1 MTRINLLTLA
11 VLLLSALTY
20 GIIEWRYSQVI
31 PRESIDRKLTPDF
44 IAEALKS
51 DVYTESGQL
60 SHAIVAD
67 RMEHYAKLEVTH
79 FELPHYTLFPKSK
92 PVKNLKVSLPLTT
105 DTLTTDSLT
114 ADALVNSAPKKVS
127 HPWKLSANE
136 ATLYKNNRVILNH
149 RVHLSATDENSLIQE
164 IYCKYL
170 ELDLNTNIIS
180 SDQTVMVQGKD
191 FTMYGSG
198 LIIDLNTN
206 QMTLTE
212 HVRTIYKKNDS

>member
-1 MTRINLLTLA
+1 MTRTNFLALL
-11 VLLLSALTY
+11 VLLLGAMAY
-20 GIIEWRYSQVI
+20 GIIEWRESQITPGENVD
-31 PRESIDRKLTPDF
+31 RELSPDF

-51 DVYTESGQL
+51 DIYTEAGQL
-60 SHAIVAD
+60 SHAIIAD

-79 FELPHYTLFPKSK
+79 FELPKYTLYPINQLTNSDSDSTNERSTDK
-92 PVKNLKVSLPLTT
+92 PAQNTQTKKNSY
-105 DTLTTDSLT
+105 
-114 ADALVNSAPKKVS
+114 
-127 HPWKLSANE
+127 PWKLSAKE

-164 IYCKYL
+164 IHCKYL

-180 SDQTVMVQGKD
+180 SDQTVMVQGRD

-198 LIIDLNTN
+198 LIIDLNTK

-212 HVRTIYKKNDS
+212 HVRTIYKKNNS

>member
-1 MTRINLLTLA
+1 MTRLNFLALLTL
-11 VLLLSALTY
+11 LLGGMAY
-20 GIIEWRYSQVI
+20 AIMEWRYAQTT
-31 PRESIDRKLTPDF
+31 PGESIENELTPDF

-51 DVYTESGQL
+51 DIYTQLGQL
-60 SHAIVAD
+60 SHSVVAD

-79 FELPHYTLFPKSK
+79 FELPNYILYPTNNAQSKKSSIEK
-92 PVKNLKVSLPLTT
+92 QNY
-105 DTLTTDSLT
+105 
-114 ADALVNSAPKKVS
+114 
-127 HPWKLSANE
+127 PWKLSAKE

-149 RVHLSATDENSLIQE
+149 RVHLTATDENSLIQE
-164 IYCKYL
+164 IHCKYL

-198 LIIDLNTN
+198 LIIDLNTK

-212 HVRTIYKKNDS
+212 HVRTIYKKNNS

>member
-1 MTRINLLTLA
+1 MTRTNFLSLL
-11 VLLLSALTY
+11 VLLLGAMFY
-20 GIIEWRYSQVI
+20 GIIEWRNSQI
-31 PRESIDRKLTPDF
+31 LPGENIDRELTPDF

-51 DVYTESGQL
+51 DVFTKSGQL
-60 SHAIVAD
+60 SHAIIAD

-79 FELPHYTLFPKSK
+79 FELPNYTLY
-92 PVKNLKVSLPLTT
+92 
-105 DTLTTDSLT
+105 
-114 ADALVNSAPKKVS
+114 PKKFS
-127 HPWKLSANE
+127 NKDSEPKRTSIDNLASNTSASDNPSETISYPWMLSANE

-149 RVHLSATDENSLIQE
+149 RVHLRATDKNSLIQE
-164 IYCKYL
+164 IHCKYL

-198 LIIDLNTN
+198 LIIDLNTK

-212 HVRTIYKKNDS
+212 HVRTIYKKNNS

>member
-1 MTRINLLTLA
+1 MTRATFLTFLI
-11 VLLLSALTY
+11 LLLGGMSY
-20 GIIEWRYSQVI
+20 GILEWRQSKVVPDENI
-31 PRESIDRKLTPDF
+31 ESKLTPDF
-44 IAEALKS
+44 IAEALKT
-51 DVYTESGQL
+51 DIYTKSGQL

-79 FELPHYTLFPKSK
+79 FELPYYTLYPQNDS
-92 PVKNLKVSLPLTT
+92 PSEGLPEKK
-105 DTLTTDSLT
+105 
-114 ADALVNSAPKKVS
+114 ALPWNISAK
-127 HPWKLSANE
+127 E

-149 RVHLSATDENSLIQE
+149 RVHLSSTDENSLIQE
-164 IYCKYL
+164 IHCKYL

-198 LIIDLNTN
+198 LIIDLNTK

-212 HVRTIYKKNDS
+212 HVRTIYKKNNS

>member
-1 MTRINLLTLA
+1 MTRTNFLALL
-11 VLLLSALTY
+11 VLLLGAMAY
-20 GIIEWRYSQVI
+20 GIIEWRESQITPGENVD
-31 PRESIDRKLTPDF
+31 RELSPDF

-51 DVYTESGQL
+51 DIYTESGQL

-79 FELPHYTLFPKSK
+79 FELPKYTLYPINHSTNSSSANESPTDK
-92 PVKNLKVSLPLTT
+92 PEDN
-105 DTLTTDSLT
+105 
-114 ADALVNSAPKKVS
+114 AQAKKAS
-127 HPWKLSANE
+127 YPWKLSAKE

-164 IYCKYL
+164 IHCKYL

-180 SDQTVMVQGKD
+180 SDQTVMVQGRD

-198 LIIDLNTN
+198 LIIDLNTK

-212 HVRTIYKKNDS
+212 HVRTIYKKNNS

>member
-1 MTRINLLTLA
+1 MTRLNFLALLTL
-11 VLLLSALTY
+11 LLGGMAY
-20 GIIEWRYSQVI
+20 AIMEWRNTQII
-31 PRESIDRKLTPDF
+31 PGESIEKELTPDF

-51 DVYTESGQL
+51 NIYTQLGQL
-60 SHAIVAD
+60 SHSVVAD

-79 FELPHYTLFPKSK
+79 FELPNYILYPTSSIKSK
-92 PVKNLKVSLPLTT
+92 KSSIEKQNY
-105 DTLTTDSLT
+105 
-114 ADALVNSAPKKVS
+114 
-127 HPWKLSANE
+127 PWKLSAKE

-164 IYCKYL
+164 IHCKYL

-198 LIIDLNTN
+198 LIIDLNTK

-212 HVRTIYKKNDS
+212 HVRTIYKKNNS

>member
-1 MTRINLLTLA
+1 MTRINFLALL
-11 VLLLSALTY
+11 VLLLGAMTY
-20 GIIEWRYSQVI
+20 GIIEWRQSQVI
-31 PRESIDRKLTPDF
+31 QGENIENELTPDF

-51 DVYTESGQL
+51 DIYTESGQL

-79 FELPHYTLFPKSK
+79 FELPNYTLYPRSHAAKA
-92 PVKNLKVSLPLTT
+92 PLQG
-105 DTLTTDSLT
+105 DTLVAKKSHGSSPAKTSL
-114 ADALVNSAPKKVS
+114 
-127 HPWKLSANE
+127 PWKLNAKE

-149 RVHLSATDENSLIQE
+149 RVHLSATDKNSLIQD
-164 IYCKYL
+164 IHCKYL

-198 LIIDLNTN
+198 LIVDLNTK

-212 HVRTIYKKNDS
+212 HVRTIYKKNNS

>member
-1 MTRINLLTLA
+1 MTRTNFLA
-11 VLLLSALTY
+11 FLVLLLGAMTY
-20 GIIEWRYSQVI
+20 GIIEWRQSQII
-31 PRESIDRKLTPDF
+31 PGENIERELTPDF

-51 DVYTESGQL
+51 DIYTESGQL
-60 SHAIVAD
+60 SHVIIAD

-79 FELPHYTLFPKSK
+79 FELPNYTLYPKSHSSNTATANK
-92 PVKNLKVSLPLTT
+92 TLAEENSPNALP
-105 DTLTTDSLT
+105 
-114 ADALVNSAPKKVS
+114 ANSAS
-127 HPWKLSANE
+127 PWKLSAKE

-149 RVHLSATDENSLIQE
+149 RVHLSATDKNSLIQE
-164 IYCKYL
+164 IHCKYL

-198 LIIDLNTN
+198 LIIDLNTK

-212 HVRTIYKKNDS
+212 HVRTIYKKNNS

>member
-1 MTRINLLTLA
+1 MTRLNFLALLTL
-11 VLLLSALTY
+11 LLGGMAY
-20 GIIEWRYSQVI
+20 AIIEWRYAQNTSG
-31 PRESIDRKLTPDF
+31 ESIENELTPDF

-51 DVYTESGQL
+51 DIYTQLGQL
-60 SHAIVAD
+60 SHSVVAD

-79 FELPHYTLFPKSK
+79 FELPNYILYPTKSTQSKK
-92 PVKNLKVSLPLTT
+92 PSTKNK
-105 DTLTTDSLT
+105 
-114 ADALVNSAPKKVS
+114 NY
-127 HPWKLSANE
+127 PWKLSAKE

-149 RVHLSATDENSLIQE
+149 RVHLIATDENSLIQE
-164 IYCKYL
+164 IHCKYL

-198 LIIDLNTN
+198 LIIDLNTK

-212 HVRTIYKKNDS
+212 HVRTIYKKNNS